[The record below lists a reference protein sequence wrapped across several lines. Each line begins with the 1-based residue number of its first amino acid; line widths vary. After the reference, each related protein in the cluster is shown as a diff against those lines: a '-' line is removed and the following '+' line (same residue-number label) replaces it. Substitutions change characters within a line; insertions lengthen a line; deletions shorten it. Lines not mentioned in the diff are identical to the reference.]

1 MMFAVVLLNMAL
13 ILLRYVHSRPAF
25 WRVFNHKW
33 VLNSVKSF
41 LFIHCDNDMV
51 YIFQFV
57 NMVLHT
63 DLFPNIDKSL
73 PPWDKAHLFMMY
85 DLFNMLMGS
94 IC

>member
-1 MMFAVVLLNMAL
+1 MFAVVLLNMAL
-13 ILLRYVHSRPAF
+13 ILLRYVHFRPAL

-41 LFIHCDNDMV
+41 LFIHCDSDMV

-63 DLFPNIDKSL
+63 DLFLNIDKSL
-73 PPWDKAHLFMMY
+73 PP
-85 DLFNMLMGS
+85 
-94 IC
+94 